1 MASKPPA
8 CSRVV
13 AASTFFNLFDIG
25 GVGCFAF
32 YFLQQQTS
40 YTKWCAEDRFVK
52 LHLFEQLIPGKEE
65 VKGKAPTWTNI
76 QFIFCLFFESNTKS
90 TPILHFFNRSLN
102 KCMSLKCICFCPKY
116 QWQVGLKYEATQMDG
131 HHYESQKTNEIV
143 HWWCVMILSMQ
154 TWGRVVWTS
163 LAAERAPLS
172 VSPFSGNV
180 TERRTVTTERTR
192 STVVG
197 GHEQIDMGGMF
208 AHISAS
214 AFRLISYSA
223 QHGRINF

>member
-1 MASKPPA
+1 MI
-8 CSRVV
+8 RVV
-13 AASTFFNLFDIG
+13 AASTFFNLFDMG

-40 YTKWCAEDRFVK
+40 YAKWCAEDRFVK
-52 LHLFEQLIPGKEE
+52 LRLFEQLIPGKE
-65 VKGKAPTWTNI
+65 VKGKAPTWTKIVGGNSFFACFLTPTQSTSI
-76 QFIFCLFFESNTKS
+76 LLFFY
-90 TPILHFFNRSLN
+90 RSLN
-102 KCMSLKCICFCPKY
+102 KCMSLKCICFCPKN
-116 QWQVGLKYEATQMDG
+116 QWQVGLKYEATQVDR
-131 HHYESQKTNEIV
+131 HHYESQKTNETV
-143 HWWCVMILSMQ
+143 HWWCIMILSMQ

-172 VSPFSGNV
+172 VSPSSGNV

-208 AHISAS
+208 AYISAS

-223 QHGRINF
+223 RHGRINF